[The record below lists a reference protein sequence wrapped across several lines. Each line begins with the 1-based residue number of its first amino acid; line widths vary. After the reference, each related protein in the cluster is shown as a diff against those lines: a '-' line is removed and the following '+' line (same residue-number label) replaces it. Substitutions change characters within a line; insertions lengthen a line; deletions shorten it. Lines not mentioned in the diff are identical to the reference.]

1 MLAVAKCQE
10 QDFASNWQDAAPL
23 PQNQFDDQK
32 INVVTKGLEYDR
44 IIAKNCANHTCL
56 PIKGKNI

>member
-23 PQNQFDDQK
+23 PQKQFDDQK

-44 IIAKNCANHTCL
+44 IIAKIVQTILVCQ
-56 PIKGKNI
+56 